1 MSRDADPTP
10 AARLAALRE
19 AMREHA
25 IDAWWLPSSDP
36 HNSEYLPAHWAGRA
50 WLSGFDGSAGTLVV
64 TREAAGL
71 WVDSRYWVQAE
82 AQLAGSGIAL
92 MKLQPGQADAP
103 MRWLAERL
111 DEGATLGFDADVVS
125 LANARRLEAH
135 LAPAGIRLRGDRDL
149 LDAIWPARPALPE
162 APLYAHPAAYLDESR
177 GERLARVR
185 AAMAEHGADW
195 HPISTLDDIAW
206 LTQLRGADVEFNPV
220 FLAHL
225 LVGRETATLFVA
237 PGKLGDDLAEAL
249 AADGIEVADYADWQ
263 RRLGALASGTRVL
276 LDPAKLTLGTRQA
289 LPEGVTLVEAYQPS
303 TLAKGRKSEAELAHV
318 REVMAEDGAALC
330 EFFAW
335 LEDALA
341 RGETIS
347 ELTVDER
354 LTAARARRPGF
365 VSRSFGTIA
374 AFNANG
380 ALPHYHATP
389 QAHATIA
396 GDGLLLIDS
405 GGQYYGGTTDIT
417 RVVPVGT
424 LSQAQREDYTRVL
437 KGTIALSRAH
447 FPRGIPSP
455 QLDAIARAPLWAS
468 GRDYGHGTGHGVGYF
483 LNVHEGPQ
491 VIAWYAPPAPHTAMQ
506 PGMITSI
513 EPGVYRPGQWGIRI
527 ENLAANRP
535 AAESEFGDF
544 LRFETLTL
552 CPIDT
557 RPIDVE
563 LLDPAEA
570 DWLDAYHAEVR
581 ERLAPRLEGEA
592 LVWLEARTAPLER
605 GE

>member
-1 MSRDADPTP
+1 MTSSS
-10 AARLAALRE
+10 AATARQRLDALRE
-19 AMREHA
+19 VMREHA

-36 HNSEYLPAHWAGRA
+36 HNSEYLPEHWAGRA
-50 WLSGFDGSAGTLVV
+50 WLSGFDGSVGTLVV
-64 TREAAGL
+64 TQHAAGV

-82 AQLAGSGIAL
+82 EQLAGSGIAL
-92 MKLQPGQADAP
+92 MKLTPGQADAP

-111 DEGATLGFDADVVS
+111 DEGATLGFDADVMS
-125 LANARRLEAH
+125 LASVRRLEDH
-135 LAPAGIRLRGDRDL
+135 LAPAGVRLRGDVDL

-162 APLYAHPAAYLDESR
+162 APLYAHPAAYLDETR
-177 GERLARVR
+177 GQRLARVR
-185 AAMAEHGADW
+185 EAMAEHDADW

-225 LVGRETATLFVA
+225 LVGRDSATLFVA
-237 PGKLGDDLAEAL
+237 PGKLDDALTAALAE
-249 AADGIEVADYADWQ
+249 DGIAVADYADWP
-263 RRLGALASGTRVL
+263 RRLGELPADARVL
-276 LDPAKLTLGTRQA
+276 IDPAKLTLGTREA
-289 LPEGVTLVEAYQPS
+289 LPEGVALAEAYQPS
-303 TLAKGRKSEAELAHV
+303 TLAKGRKSDADLAHV
-318 REVMAEDGAALC
+318 REAMEEDGAALC

-335 LEDALA
+335 LEAALE
-341 RGETIS
+341 RGETVT
-347 ELTVDER
+347 ELTVDEK

-374 AFNANG
+374 AYNANG

-389 QAHATIA
+389 EAHATIE

-405 GGQYYGGTTDIT
+405 GGQYHGGTTDIT
-417 RVVPVGT
+417 RVVPVGNIT
-424 LSQAQREDYTRVL
+424 DAHREDYTRVL

-455 QLDAIARAPLWAS
+455 HLDAIARAPLWAS

-491 VIAWYAPPAPHTAMQ
+491 VIAWYAPAAPHTAMQ

-535 AAESEFGDF
+535 AEASEFGDF

-552 CPIDT
+552 CPIDA
-557 RPIDVE
+557 RPIDVG

-581 ERLAPRLEGEA
+581 SRLAPKLEGEA
-592 LVWLEARTAPLER
+592 LAWLEQRTQPLER
-605 GE
+605 G

>member
-1 MSRDADPTP
+1 MSHAPSTP
-10 AARLAALRE
+10 AARLAALRD

-36 HNSEYLPAHWAGRA
+36 HNSEYLPEHWAGRA
-50 WLSGFDGSAGTLVV
+50 WLSGFDGSVGTLVV
-64 TREAAGL
+64 TQDAAGV

-82 AQLAGSGIAL
+82 EQLAGSGIDL
-92 MKLQPGQADAP
+92 LKLTPGQADAP

-111 DEGATLGFDADVVS
+111 DEGATLGFDADVVT
-125 LANARRLEAH
+125 LANARRLEEA
-135 LAPAGIRLRGDRDL
+135 LAPKSIRLRGDLDL
-149 LDAIWPARPALPE
+149 LDAVWTDRPALPE

-177 GERLARVR
+177 AERLARMR

-206 LTQLRGADVEFNPV
+206 LTQLRGDDVAFNPV

-225 LVGRETATLFVA
+225 LVGTETATLFVA
-237 PGKLGDDLAEAL
+237 PGKLDEALSAAL
-249 AADGIEVADYADWQ
+249 AADGIRVADYADWP
-263 RRLGALASGTRVL
+263 RHLNELPEEARVL

-289 LPEGVTLVEAYQPS
+289 LPAGVTLVEASQPS
-303 TLAKGRKSEAELAHV
+303 TLAKSRKSDADLAHV
-318 REVMAEDGAALC
+318 REAMAEDGAALC

-335 LEDALA
+335 LEAALA
-341 RGETIS
+341 RGETVT
-347 ELTVDER
+347 ELTVDEH

-389 QAHATIA
+389 AAHATIA

-405 GGQYYGGTTDIT
+405 GGQYHGGTTDIT
-417 RVVPVGT
+417 RVVPVGEIT
-424 LSQAQREDYTRVL
+424 DLQREDYTRVL

-447 FPRGIPSP
+447 FPRGLPSP
-455 QLDAIARAPLWAS
+455 HLDAIARAPLWAS

-491 VIAWYAPPAPHTAMQ
+491 VIAWSAPAAPHTAMQ

-513 EPGVYRPGQWGIRI
+513 EPGVYRPGEWGIRI
-527 ENLAANRP
+527 ENLVANRP
-535 AAESEFGDF
+535 AGESTFGDF

-557 RPIDVE
+557 RPIDVA

-581 ERLAPRLEGEA
+581 ERLAPRLEGEVLA
-592 LVWLEARTAPLER
+592 WLEERTRPLDR
-605 GE
+605 G

>member
-1 MSRDADPTP
+1 MSHSATSPAD
-10 AARLAALRE
+10 RLAALRA

-50 WLSGFDGSAGTLVV
+50 WLSGFDGSVGTLVV
-64 TREAAGL
+64 THDAAGL

-92 MKLQPGQADAP
+92 MKLTPGQGEAP

-111 DEGATLGFDADVVS
+111 DQGAVLGFDADVVS

-135 LAPAGIRLRGDRDL
+135 LAPAGVGLRADRDL
-149 LDAIWPARPALPE
+149 LETIWPDRPALPQ
-162 APLYAHPAAYLDESR
+162 APLYAHPAAYLDETR

-185 AAMAEHGADW
+185 EAMAEHGADC
-195 HPISTLDDIAW
+195 HLISTLDDIAW
-206 LTQLRGADVEFNPV
+206 LTQLRGADVAFNPV

-225 LVGRETATLFVA
+225 LITREAATLFVA
-237 PGKLGDDLAEAL
+237 PGKLGADLAAAL
-249 AADGIEVADYADWQ
+249 AADGISVADYADWTA
-263 RRLGALASGTRVL
+263 RLAALPDHARVL
-276 LDPAKLTLGTRQA
+276 LDPARITLGTRRA
-289 LPEGVTLVEAYQPS
+289 LSEGVPLVEAFQPS
-303 TLAKGRKSEAELAHV
+303 TLAKGCKSDADLAHV
-318 REVMAEDGAALC
+318 RAVMEEDGAALC

-335 LEDALA
+335 LEDALE
-341 RGETIS
+341 RGETIT

-354 LTAARARRPGF
+354 LTAARASRPGF
-365 VSRSFGTIA
+365 VSRSFATIA

-380 ALPHYHATP
+380 ALPHYRATP
-389 QAHATIA
+389 EAHATIA

-417 RVVPVGT
+417 RMVPVGEIT
-424 LSQAQREDYTRVL
+424 EAHREDYTRVL
-437 KGTIALSRAH
+437 KGTIALSRAR

-491 VIAWYAPPAPHTAMQ
+491 VIAWYAPPPPHTAMQ

-513 EPGVYRPGQWGIRI
+513 EPGVYRPGHWGIRI

-535 AAESEFGDF
+535 AEPSEFGDF

-557 RPIDVE
+557 RCIATA
-563 LLDPAEA
+563 LLDPGEM

-581 ERLAPRLEGEA
+581 SRLAPKLGGAA
-592 LVWLEARTAPLER
+592 LAWLEARTQPLPR
-605 GE
+605 C

>member
-1 MSRDADPTP
+1 MRHAPSTP
-10 AARLAALRE
+10 AARLAALRD

-36 HNSEYLPAHWAGRA
+36 HNSEYLPEHWAGRA
-50 WLSGFDGSAGTLVV
+50 WLSGFDGSVGTLVI
-64 TREAAGL
+64 THDAAGV
-71 WVDSRYWVQAE
+71 WVDSRYWVQAAE
-82 AQLAGSGIAL
+82 QLAGSGIEL
-92 MKLQPGQADAP
+92 MKLQPGQAEAP

-125 LANARRLEAH
+125 LANARRLEDA
-135 LAPAGIRLRGDRDL
+135 LAPKGIRLRGDLDL

-162 APLYAHPAAYLDESR
+162 APLYAHPAKYLDESR
-177 GERLARVR
+177 AERLARVR

-206 LTQLRGADVEFNPV
+206 LTQLRGDDVAFNPV

-225 LVGRETATLFVA
+225 LVGTETATLFVA
-237 PGKLGDDLAEAL
+237 PGKLDEPLTAAL
-249 AADGIEVADYADWQ
+249 AADGISVADYADWLQ
-263 RRLGALASGTRVL
+263 CLDELPSEARVL

-289 LPEGVTLVEAYQPS
+289 LPEGVTLVEASQPS
-303 TLAKGRKSEAELAHV
+303 TLAKSRKSDADLTHV
-318 REVMAEDGAALC
+318 REAMAEDGAALC

-335 LEDALA
+335 LEAALEN
-341 RGETIS
+341 GETIT
-347 ELTVDER
+347 ELTVDEK
-354 LTAARARRPGF
+354 LTAARAKRPGF

-389 QAHATIA
+389 AAHATIA

-405 GGQYYGGTTDIT
+405 GGQYHGGTTDIT
-417 RVVPVGT
+417 RVVPVGEI
-424 LSQAQREDYTRVL
+424 SDVQREDYTRVL
-437 KGTIALSRAH
+437 KGTISLSRAH

-455 QLDAIARAPLWAS
+455 HLDAIARAPLWAS

-491 VIAWYAPPAPHTAMQ
+491 VIAWSAPVAPHTAMQ

-513 EPGVYRPGQWGIRI
+513 EPGVYRPGEWGIRI
-527 ENLAANRP
+527 ENLVANRP
-535 AAESEFGDF
+535 AEASAFGDF

-557 RPIDVE
+557 RPIDVA
-563 LLDPAEA
+563 LLDPTEA

-581 ERLAPRLEGEA
+581 ARLAPKLEGEA
-592 LVWLEARTAPLER
+592 LAWLEARTRPLAR
-605 GE
+605 G

>member
-1 MSRDADPTP
+1 MSHHAHTP
-10 AARLAALRE
+10 ADRLAALRE

-36 HNSEYLPAHWAGRA
+36 HNSEYLPEHWAGRA
-50 WLSGFDGSAGTLVV
+50 WLSGFDGSVGTLVV
-64 TREAAGL
+64 TQDAAGV

-82 AQLAGSGIAL
+82 EQLAGSGIEL
-92 MKLQPGQADAP
+92 KKLQPGQADAP

-111 DEGATLGFDADVVS
+111 DEGATLGFDADVVT
-125 LANARRLEAH
+125 LANVRRLENH
-135 LAPAGIRLRGDRDL
+135 LTPAGIRLRGDRDL
-149 LDAIWPARPALPE
+149 LDVIWPNRPALPA
-162 APLYAHPAAYLDESR
+162 APLYAHPTAYLDESR

-185 AAMAEHGADW
+185 SAMAEHGADW
-195 HPISTLDDIAW
+195 HTISTLDDIAW
-206 LTQLRGADVEFNPV
+206 LTQLRGDDVEFNPV

-225 LVGRETATLFVA
+225 LVGRDEATLFVA
-237 PGKLGDDLAEAL
+237 PGKLDETLATAL
-249 AADGIEVADYADWQ
+249 SADGIAVADYADWQ
-263 RRLGALASGTRVL
+263 PRLNDLPAESRVL

-289 LPEGVTLVEAYQPS
+289 LPESTHLAEAVQPS
-303 TLAKGRKSEAELAHV
+303 TLAKGRKSDADLAHV
-318 REVMAEDGAALC
+318 REAMEEDGAALC

-335 LEDALA
+335 LEAALA
-341 RGETIS
+341 RDETVT

-389 QAHATIA
+389 EAHATIA

-405 GGQYYGGTTDIT
+405 GGQYHGGTTDIT
-417 RVVPVGT
+417 RMVPVGT
-424 LSQAQREDYTRVL
+424 LSAAHREDYTRVL
-437 KGTIALSRAH
+437 KGTIALSRAQ
-447 FPRGIPSP
+447 FPLGIPSP
-455 QLDAIARAPLWAS
+455 HLDAIARAPLWAS

-491 VIAWYAPPAPHTAMQ
+491 VIAWSAPAAPHTAMQ

-557 RPIDVE
+557 RPIDVA
-563 LLDPAEA
+563 LLEAGEA

-581 ERLAPRLEGEA
+581 SRLAPKLEGEA
-592 LVWLEARTAPLER
+592 LAWLEQRTQPLER
-605 GE
+605 G

>member
-1 MSRDADPTP
+1 MSQAPSTP
-10 AARLAALRE
+10 AARLAALRD
-19 AMREHA
+19 AMHA
-25 IDAWWLPSSDP
+25 QGIDAWWLPSSDP
-36 HNSEYLPAHWAGRA
+36 HNSEYLPEHWAGRA
-50 WLSGFDGSAGTLVV
+50 WLSGFDGSVGTLVV
-64 TREAAGL
+64 TRDAAGV

-82 AQLAGSGIAL
+82 EQLAGSGIEL
-92 MKLQPGQADAP
+92 MKLHPGQADAP

-125 LANARRLEAH
+125 LANARRLEDR
-135 LAPAGIRLRGDRDL
+135 LAPKGIRLRGDLDL
-149 LDAIWPARPALPE
+149 LDAIWPNRPALPE
-162 APLYAHPAAYLDESR
+162 APLYAHPHAFLDESR
-177 GERLARVR
+177 AERLARVR
-185 AAMAEHGADW
+185 AAMAEHDADW

-206 LTQLRGADVEFNPV
+206 LTQLRGDDVEFNPV

-225 LVGRETATLFVA
+225 LVGRESATLFVA
-237 PGKLGDDLAEAL
+237 PGKLDDALATALAE
-249 AADGIEVADYADWQ
+249 DGIAVADYADWH
-263 RRLGALASGTRVL
+263 RRLGELPAEARVL
-276 LDPAKLTLGTRQA
+276 LDPAKLTLGTRRA
-289 LPEGVTLVEAYQPS
+289 LPEGVTLVEASQPS
-303 TLAKGRKSEAELAHV
+303 TLAKGCKSDADLAHV
-318 REVMAEDGAALC
+318 REAMEEDGAALC

-335 LEDALA
+335 LEAALE
-341 RGETIS
+341 RGEAVT

-389 QAHATIA
+389 EAHARIA

-405 GGQYYGGTTDIT
+405 GGQYHGGTTDIT
-417 RVVPVGT
+417 RVVPVGEI
-424 LSQAQREDYTRVL
+424 SDAQREDYTRVL

-455 QLDAIARAPLWAS
+455 HLDAIARAPLWAS

-491 VIAWYAPPAPHTAMQ
+491 VIAWSAPAAPHTAMQ

-513 EPGVYRPGQWGIRI
+513 EPGVYRPGKWGIRI

-557 RPIDVE
+557 RPIDVS
-563 LLDPAEA
+563 LLDAAEA

-581 ERLAPRLEGEA
+581 ERLAPKLEGEA
-592 LVWLEARTAPLER
+592 LAWLEARTRPLER
-605 GE
+605 G

>member
-1 MSRDADPTP
+1 MPSQAPSTP
-10 AARLAALRE
+10 AARLAALRD
-19 AMREHA
+19 AMREHG

-36 HNSEYLPAHWAGRA
+36 HNSEYLPEHWAGRA
-50 WLSGFDGSAGTLVV
+50 WLSGFDGSVGTLVV
-64 TREAAGL
+64 TQEAAGV

-103 MRWLAERL
+103 VRWLAERL
-111 DEGATLGFDADVVS
+111 EAGATVGFDADVVS
-125 LANARRLEAH
+125 LASARQLERH
-135 LAPAGIRLRGDRDL
+135 LTPAGIRLRGDLDL
-149 LDAIWPARPALPE
+149 LDAIWPDRPALPE
-162 APLYAHPAAYLDESR
+162 APLYAHPPAYLDEAR
-177 GERLARVR
+177 AERLARLR
-185 AAMAEHGADW
+185 AAMAERGADW

-225 LVGRETATLFVA
+225 LVGRDSATLFVA
-237 PGKLGDDLAEAL
+237 PGKLDASLTEAL
-249 AADGIEVADYADWQ
+249 AADGIAVADYADWH
-263 RRLGALASGTRVL
+263 RRLGELPEGARVL
-276 LDPAKLTLGTRQA
+276 LDPAKLTLGTRRA
-289 LPEGVTLVEAYQPS
+289 LPESATLVEAYQPS
-303 TLAKGRKSEAELAHV
+303 TLAKGCKSDADLAHV
-318 REVMAEDGAALC
+318 REVMEEDGAALC

-341 RGETIS
+341 RGERVT
-347 ELTVDER
+347 ELTVDEK
-354 LTAARARRPGF
+354 LTAARAARPGF
-365 VSRSFGTIA
+365 VSRSFATIA
-374 AFNANG
+374 GFNPNG
-380 ALPHYHATP
+380 ALPHYRATP
-389 QAHATIA
+389 EAHSVIE

-405 GGQYYGGTTDIT
+405 GGQYHGGTTDIT

-424 LSQAQREDYTRVL
+424 ITDAHREDFTRVL

-447 FPRGIPSP
+447 FPRDIPSP
-455 QLDAIARAPLWAS
+455 HLDAIARAPLWAS

-491 VIAWYAPPAPHTAMQ
+491 VIAWYAPAAPHTAMR

-513 EPGVYRPGQWGIRI
+513 EPGVYRPGKWGIRI

-535 AAESEFGDF
+535 AEESEFGDF

-557 RPIDVE
+557 RCIDAT
-563 LLDPAEA
+563 LLDAAEA

-581 ERLAPRLEGEA
+581 ERLAPKLEGEA
-592 LVWLEARTAPLER
+592 LAWLEKRTQPLER
-605 GE
+605 G

>member
-1 MSRDADPTP
+1 MSHAPSTP
-10 AARLAALRE
+10 AARLAALRD

-36 HNSEYLPAHWAGRA
+36 HNSEYLPEHWAGRA
-50 WLSGFDGSAGTLVV
+50 WLSGFDGSVGTLVV
-64 TREAAGL
+64 THDAAGV

-82 AQLAGSGIAL
+82 EQLAGSGIEL
-92 MKLQPGQADAP
+92 MKLQPGQAEAP

-125 LANARRLEAH
+125 LANARRLEDA
-135 LAPAGIRLRGDRDL
+135 LAPKGIRLRGDLDL
-149 LDAIWPARPALPE
+149 LDAVWPDRPALPE
-162 APLYAHPAAYLDESR
+162 APLYAHPAAYLDERR

-206 LTQLRGADVEFNPV
+206 LTQLRGDDVAFNPV

-225 LVGRETATLFVA
+225 LVGTETATLFVA
-237 PGKLGDDLAEAL
+237 PGKLDDELTAGL
-249 AADGIEVADYADWQ
+249 AADGIAVADYADWP
-263 RRLGALASGTRVL
+263 RSLNALPGEARVL

-289 LPEGVTLVEAYQPS
+289 LPAGVPLVEASQPS
-303 TLAKGRKSEAELAHV
+303 TLAKSRKSDADLDHV
-318 REVMAEDGAALC
+318 REAMAEDGAALC

-335 LEDALA
+335 LEAA
-341 RGETIS
+341 IERGETVT

-365 VSRSFGTIA
+365 ISRSFSTIA

-389 QAHATIA
+389 AAHATIA

-405 GGQYYGGTTDIT
+405 GGQYHGGTTDIT
-417 RVVPVGT
+417 RVVPVGEISD
-424 LSQAQREDYTRVL
+424 LQREDYTRVL

-447 FPRGIPSP
+447 FPCGIPSP
-455 QLDAIARAPLWAS
+455 HLDAIARAPLWAG

-491 VIAWYAPPAPHTAMQ
+491 VIAWSAPAAPHTAMQ

-513 EPGVYRPGQWGIRI
+513 EPGVYRPGEWGIRI
-527 ENLAANRP
+527 ENLVANRP
-535 AAESEFGDF
+535 AAASDFGDF

-557 RPIDVE
+557 RPIDVA

-581 ERLAPRLEGEA
+581 ECLAPRLEGDA
-592 LVWLEARTAPLER
+592 LAWLEKRTRPLDR
-605 GE
+605 G